1 MTTEAVPP
9 GLDGFLIPLSDEESE
24 GFWEG
29 TALGELRL
37 QACGACGTLRF
48 PPRAMCPHCQSTER
62 LWRRVAGTGTIWS
75 FVVCHPP
82 LLPAYTR
89 FAPYPVVAVTL
100 DEGPA
105 LRLVGNLVTGP
116 FGAINEV
123 DPATIAIGEPVYAV
137 FARRQRPDGGEIFLP
152 AWVRSSGRSGE
163 RA

>member
-1 MTTEAVPP
+1 
-9 GLDGFLIPLSDEESE
+9 
-24 GFWEG
+24 
-29 TALGELRL
+29 
-37 QACGACGTLRF
+37 
-48 PPRAMCPHCQSTER
+48 MCPHCQSTER

-137 FARRQRPDGGEIFLP
+137 FREAPTSRRWGNIPPGLGTLLGAF
-152 AWVRSSGRSGE
+152 GE